1 MKDTKLWVLI
11 IGILLIVALSAF
23 FAISAFRD
31 LTYSISDAADRAVQP
46 VDDVASMTG
55 GLATQISEVLN
66 PTPTIL
72 PDPISIIHD
81 VRSLARLE
89 TIQYSIEKVVTA
101 DSGQKEFDILFGDKL
116 IFVAHG
122 TVIAGVDLTDI
133 GSEDLWLDSG
143 TLYVRLPD
151 AKIFIATLDNDKS
164 YVYDRDTGL
173 FTKGNVDLETMARQA
188 AEYEIEKAAFEDG
201 ILDMA
206 QTNAEYYLSR
216 LFQTLG
222 YPQVVFVK
230 DYVTD
235 PLE

>member
-1 MKDTKLWVLI
+1 MKDSKLWVFI
-11 IGILLIVALSAF
+11 IGVLLIAAVSAF
-23 FAISAFRD
+23 FVISAVKD
-31 LTYSISDAADRAVQP
+31 MTETVSDAADRAVQP

-72 PDPISIIHD
+72 PDPVSIIHD
-81 VRSLARLE
+81 VRTLARLE

-101 DSGQKEFDILFGDKL
+101 DSGQKDLEILFGDRL

-122 TVIAGVDLTDI
+122 TVIAGIDLADL
-133 GSEDLWLDSG
+133 GQDDLWLESG
-143 TLYVRLPD
+143 TLYVRLPEP
-151 AKIFIATLDNDKS
+151 KVFIATLDNDKS

-173 FTKGNVDLETMARQA
+173 FTKGNVELETLARQA
-188 AEYEIEKAAFEDG
+188 AEDEIKKAATEDG
-201 ILDMA
+201 ILDLA

-222 YPQVVFVK
+222 YPQVIFVQ
-230 DYVTD
+230 
-235 PLE
+235 E

>member
-1 MKDTKLWVLI
+1 MKDLKFWVLI
-11 IGILLIVALSAF
+11 ASILLIMALSAF
-23 FAISAFRD
+23 FVISAVKD
-31 LTYSISDAADRAVQP
+31 MTETVGDAADRAVQP
-46 VDDVASMTG
+46 VDDVAAMTG

-72 PDPISIIHD
+72 PDPVSVIHD
-81 VRSLARLE
+81 VRTLARLE

-101 DSGQKEFDILFGDKL
+101 NSGRQDLAILFGDSL

-122 TVIAGVDLTDI
+122 TVIAGIDLSNLGQD
-133 GSEDLWLDSG
+133 DLWLDGG

-151 AKIFIATLDNDKS
+151 PQIFVATLDNDKS

-173 FTKGNVDLETMARQA
+173 LTKGNIDLETLARQA
-188 AEYEIEKAAFEDG
+188 AEEEIEKAAAEDG
-201 ILDMA
+201 ILDLA

-222 YPQVVFVK
+222 YPQVIFVK
-230 DYVTD
+230 
-235 PLE
+235 E

>member
-1 MKDTKLWVLI
+1 MKDLKFWVLI
-11 IGILLIVALSAF
+11 IGILLVMAVSAF
-23 FAISAFRD
+23 YVISAVKD
-31 LTYSISDAADRAVQP
+31 MTETVGDAADRAVQP
-46 VDDVASMTG
+46 VDDVAAMTG

-72 PDPISIIHD
+72 PDPVSVIHD
-81 VRSLARLE
+81 VRTLARLE

-101 DSGQKEFDILFGDKL
+101 NSGQQDLAILFGDSL

-122 TVIAGVDLTDI
+122 TVIAGIDLADLDQD
-133 GSEDLWLDSG
+133 DLWLEGG
-143 TLYVRLPD
+143 TLYVRLPEPQ
-151 AKIFIATLDNDKS
+151 IFIATIDNDKS

-173 FTKGNVDLETMARQA
+173 FTKGNIDLETLARQA
-188 AEYEIEKAAFEDG
+188 AEEEIEKAAAEDG
-201 ILDMA
+201 ILDLA

-230 DYVTD
+230 
-235 PLE
+235 E

>member
-1 MKDTKLWVLI
+1 MKDLKFWVLI
-11 IGILLIVALSAF
+11 AGILLIMALSAF
-23 FAISAFRD
+23 FVISAVKD
-31 LTYSISDAADRAVQP
+31 MTETVGDAADRAVQP
-46 VDDVASMTG
+46 VDDVAAMTG

-72 PDPISIIHD
+72 PDPVSVIHD
-81 VRSLARLE
+81 VRTLARLE

-101 DSGQKEFDILFGDKL
+101 NSGRQDLAILFGDSL

-122 TVIAGVDLTDI
+122 TVIAGIDLSNLGQD
-133 GSEDLWLDSG
+133 DLWLDGG

-151 AKIFIATLDNDKS
+151 PQIFVATLDNDKS

-173 FTKGNVDLETMARQA
+173 LTKGNIDLETLARQA
-188 AEYEIEKAAFEDG
+188 AEEEIEKAAAEDG
-201 ILDMA
+201 ILDLA

-222 YPQVVFVK
+222 YPQVIFVK
-230 DYVTD
+230 
-235 PLE
+235 E

>member
-1 MKDTKLWVLI
+1 MKDLKFWVLI
-11 IGILLIVALSAF
+11 AGILLIMAVSAF
-23 FAISAFRD
+23 FVISAVKD
-31 LTYSISDAADRAVQP
+31 MTETVGDAADRAVQP
-46 VDDVASMTG
+46 VDDVAAMTG

-72 PDPISIIHD
+72 PDPVSVIHD
-81 VRSLARLE
+81 VRTLARLE

-101 DSGQKEFDILFGDKL
+101 NSGRQDLAILFGDSL

-122 TVIAGVDLTDI
+122 TVIAGIDLSNLGQD
-133 GSEDLWLDSG
+133 DLWLDGG

-151 AKIFIATLDNDKS
+151 PQIFVATLDNDKS

-173 FTKGNVDLETMARQA
+173 LTKGNIDLETLARQA
-188 AEYEIEKAAFEDG
+188 AEEEIEKAAAEDG
-201 ILDMA
+201 ILDLA

-222 YPQVVFVK
+222 YPQVIFVK
-230 DYVTD
+230 
-235 PLE
+235 E